1 MTVWGRRV
9 PDRGGAPGTRALA
22 GGGTVGEGAAAGA
35 AAADAAPARPLGVM
49 PPTRVGTIG
58 ELGACGLPS

>member
-22 GGGTVGEGAAAGA
+22 GGGTVGEGAAGA
-35 AAADAAPARPLGVM
+35 AAADAAPAGPLGVM
-49 PPTRVGTIG
+49 PPIGVGTIG
-58 ELGACGLPS
+58 ELGACDLPS